1 MTFRR
6 WLAIGGDG
14 IWLGLA
20 ASFFYWIL
28 GGPQPADAAIVQTS
42 QPGVLS
48 GLASAVL
55 YIVPAGVVLAALL
68 GGSPGSRIWLRRM
81 GLASCGLYLASA
93 TAAIGP
99 GAQTIAAAAALVAVV
114 VLFIRDDA
122 PPGGA
127 ALLALHAGAFGTAI
141 AFFEQW
147 ATYRAGLAPLVEQL
161 SAMKRVWLGI

>member
-1 MTFRR
+1 MIFRR

-14 IWLGLA
+14 IGLGLA
-20 ASFFYWIL
+20 ASFFYWML

-48 GLASAVL
+48 GLAWAVL
-55 YIVPAGVVLAALL
+55 YIVPAGVVLATLL
-68 GGSPGSRIWLRRM
+68 SAGPGSRIWLGRM

-99 GAQTIAAAAALVAVV
+99 GAQTIAAAAALIALV
-114 VLFIRDDA
+114 VLFVRDDA
-122 PPGGA
+122 PSGGA

-147 ATYRAGLAPLVEQL
+147 ATYRAGWAPLVEQL